1 MVTNQAG
8 AATSQVARLA
18 LLLTPVFTVWPTDRD
33 VVAGSTVTLT
43 ASATSAVP
51 PGYQWRC
58 NGANLLGATNTSLTL
73 TNVQV
78 SAQGLYVVVV
88 SNAAGVTSSPPARLT
103 VWFPPQ
109 IEVQPQGQTVV
120 GGGSL
125 TLRVGASGT
134 GPLSYQW
141 RLNSTNLSNGAR
153 LSGTTTNTLVISP
166 IVRAD
171 AGDYSVIVSNLALA
185 VLSGTARVEVEPL
198 RFQAVRW
205 STNGQVELRLLGE
218 VGALVKLQ
226 TTTNFS
232 QWTTLGTVTNHS
244 GTLDYAF
251 PGTNQPG
258 RYYRAWMP

>member
-1 MVTNQAG
+1 MLGNVSLSALFASRRLDEPLERNRRPRENFAPPLRTAEFRLRR
-8 AATSQVARLA
+8 AAIHAAA
-18 LLLTPVFTVWPTDRD
+18 LR
-33 VVAGSTVTLT
+33 
-43 ASATSAVP
+43 
-51 PGYQWRC
+51 
-58 NGANLLGATNTSLTL
+58 NE
-73 TNVQV
+73 
-78 SAQGLYVVVV
+78 LYVVVA

-205 STNGQVELRLLGE
+205 TTNGQVELRLLGE

-232 QWTTLGTVTNHS
+232 QWTTLGTVTNHT